1 VRPHVLAIILFIGFW
16 VVLGFSVFFIAVR
29 GGVGGARAALHTRD
43 RSGATVLRLLFALA
57 YIGFGVGLPI
67 ALLTGNHSNASA
79 QIGGLTL
86 SPAEKTG
93 RAIFG
98 QHCAVCHTLAGANAI
113 GKVGPNLDE
122 IQPAQSVV
130 FNTINNGCLQ
140 NAPQGNSQACLGQGT
155 MPAQIIQGKQAQEVA
170 AFVARVAGKE

>member
-1 VRPHVLAIILFIGFW
+1 VLAIILFIGFW

-29 GGVGGARAALHTRD
+29 GGVGGARAALHTRN
-43 RSGATVLRLLFALA
+43 RTGTAVLQLLFALT
-57 YIGFGVGLPI
+57 YVGFGIGLPI

-79 QIGGLTL
+79 QIGGLNLTQ
-86 SPAEKTG
+86 AEKTG

-98 QHCAVCHTLAGANAI
+98 AHCAVCHTLAAANAI

-122 IQPAQSVV
+122 LQPAQSVV

-140 NAPQGNSQACLGQGT
+140 NAPQGNSEACLGEGT
-155 MPAQIIQGKQAQEVA
+155 MPAQIIQGRQAQQVA